1 MITPYAN
8 ETETYRI
15 DQLTVENR
23 EDRVQLYGSLDIT
36 RDKKGLAHA
45 KELLN
50 LIEKVVK
57 TLEGDSLPEQVEL
70 RTPNTVANPFD

>member
-1 MITPYAN
+1 M
-8 ETETYRI
+8 R
-15 DQLTVENR
+15 LVKMCSGW

-57 TLEGDSLPEQVEL
+57 TLDGETLPDQVEIL
-70 RTPNTVANPFD
+70 TPNTVANPFD